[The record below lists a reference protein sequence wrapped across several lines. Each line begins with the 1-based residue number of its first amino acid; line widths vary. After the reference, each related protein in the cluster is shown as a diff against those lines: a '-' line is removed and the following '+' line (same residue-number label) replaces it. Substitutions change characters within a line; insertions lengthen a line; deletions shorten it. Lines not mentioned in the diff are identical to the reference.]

1 LEWSLSREDRL
12 IKERIETEPIKV
24 PILTIDHISYIKD
37 TVIEVLRDV
46 FSRDP
51 DYTYIKGPDGILPA
65 FDHPNLG
72 IVITD
77 VFSYEVE
84 FLPAVTVRINS
95 SNLVPVS
102 FNQNQYTYNY
112 ARDPKTG
119 ALIPVWQEF
128 SGLYDTSVTLIIHT
142 WDPMAREQ
150 LVQRIA
156 ILFKHLLRDQLYVD
170 FGVHVKAVSVG
181 GETETELQGNDELMI
196 FSQPITV
203 EVITGWNNRLPVG
216 ENLEAINF
224 QIMGVEG
231 VPPNDKVEW
240 VDEIRTCPELVL
252 IDALQWNVTQN
263 QFVLTDDWYQILTV
277 NCGVTVEEAQVQ
289 INSGSSLREA
299 LVQAAASYR
308 ERAHTLRNNKKS
320 AFKSGSPST
329 GFRYRFS
336 DGTTIAEDDTVTFLD
351 GIIVQGD
358 DTAFFPA
365 SNVKVDEQGNVIQ
378 TEPNVNIDAWTNPFT
393 ATTLQELDVFQF
405 FLILLDVNSVARQSP
420 TGLNELI
427 DNFVSTLTDVGQI
440 AAIEGVRAN
449 VNDYLKNRFL
459 LNKTGPV

>member
-1 LEWSLSREDRL
+1 MSREGRL
-12 IKERIETEPIKV
+12 IKERIENEPIKV

-102 FNQNQYTYNY
+102 FNQNQFTYNY
-112 ARDPKTG
+112 VRDPKTG
-119 ALIPVWQEF
+119 TLMPVWQEF
-128 SGLYDTSVTLIIHT
+128 SGLYDTSVTLIVHA

-156 ILFKHLLRDQLYVD
+156 ILFKHLLRDELYVD

-181 GETETELQGNDELMI
+181 GETETDVQGNDELMI

-216 ENLEAINF
+216 ENLESINF
-224 QIMGVEG
+224 QIMGVAPTPSG
-231 VPPNDKVEW
+231 GASDKIEW
-240 VDEIRTCPELVL
+240 VDEIRTCPQLVL
-252 IDALQWNVTQN
+252 IDALEWDIGLS
-263 QFVLTDDWYQILTV
+263 QFVLTDDWHQILTV
-277 NCGVTVEEAQVQ
+277 NCGVTIEEAQVQ
-289 INSGSSLREA
+289 INTGSSLREA
-299 LVQAAASYR
+299 LVHAAALYR
-308 ERAHTLRNNKKS
+308 ERAHILRNNKKS
-320 AFKSGSPST
+320 AFKSGSPGI
-329 GFRYRFS
+329 GFRYRFT
-336 DGTTIAEDDTVTFLD
+336 DGTTITEDDTVVFPD
-351 GIIVQGD
+351 GNIVQAD
-358 DTAFFPA
+358 DTAFFPV
-365 SNVKVDEQGNVIQ
+365 SSVKVDQQGNVIQ

-393 ATTLQELDVFQF
+393 ATTLQRLDAFQF
-405 FLILLDVNSVARQSP
+405 FLVLLDVNSVARQSS
-420 TGLNELI
+420 TGLNQLI
-427 DNFVSTLTDVGQI
+427 DDFVSTLTDVGQI
-440 AAIEGVRAN
+440 AVIEGVRTN
-449 VNDYLKNRFL
+449 INDYLKNGFL
-459 LNKTGPV
+459 INKTGPV